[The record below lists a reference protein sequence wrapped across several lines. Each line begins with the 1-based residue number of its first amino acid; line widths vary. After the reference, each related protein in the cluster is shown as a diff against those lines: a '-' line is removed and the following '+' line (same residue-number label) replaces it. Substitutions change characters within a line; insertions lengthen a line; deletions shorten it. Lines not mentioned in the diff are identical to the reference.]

1 VRIFASSHLTA
12 AATPENLAATMVE
25 EIAAGKRLY
34 QYGVILQAYA
44 DPELRR
50 TFMIVEAPSIEAAR
64 DAFEA
69 YPQVRAGL
77 IAFDFVP
84 LIGLPAIAT
93 VHRENGMPLP
103 DWWPPAGP
111 R

>member
-1 VRIFASSHLTA
+1 MRILATSHVTA
-12 AATPENLAATMVE
+12 AATPEKLAATIE
-25 EIAAGKRLY
+25 DEIAVGKQLY
-34 QYGVILQAYA
+34 RDGVIVQAYA

-64 DAFEA
+64 EAFDA

-84 LIGLPAIAT
+84 LIGMPAIAS
-93 VHRENGMPLP
+93 VHREVGTPLP
-103 DWWPPAGP
+103 DWWPPAP